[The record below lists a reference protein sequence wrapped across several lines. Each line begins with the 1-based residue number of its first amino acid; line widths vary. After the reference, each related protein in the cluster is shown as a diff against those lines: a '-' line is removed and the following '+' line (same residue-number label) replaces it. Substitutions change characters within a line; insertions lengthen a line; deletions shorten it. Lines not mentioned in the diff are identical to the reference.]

1 MRKATLERATRE
13 TKVQVTLDLDVADAL
28 ILR

>member
-1 MRKATLERATRE
+1 VG
-13 TKVQVTLDLDVADAL
+13 VQQTDSGRVLTFDLDVADAL